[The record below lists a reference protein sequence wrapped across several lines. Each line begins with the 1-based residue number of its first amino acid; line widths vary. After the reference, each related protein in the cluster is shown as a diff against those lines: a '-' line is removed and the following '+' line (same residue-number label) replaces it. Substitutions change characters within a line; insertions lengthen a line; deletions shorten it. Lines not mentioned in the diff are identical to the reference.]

1 MNSVGRM
8 NTIIGTVSIAGSRAA
23 FSSARV
29 IRASRNSAAST
40 RSDWASGVPNF
51 AVCSSVFTTPRIE
64 RHVGPRVQI
73 LERSAAIRKIGQL
86 GGGDREFL
94 AELGP
99 GQFELARHPHQRRV
113 EAETGFGADDE
124 QIERV
129 RQSQL
134 RSGARVSGSG
144 S

>member
-51 AVCSSVFTTPRIE
+51 AVCSSVFTTPRIDPMLV
-64 RHVGPRVQI
+64 RAFRFSNAT
-73 LERSAAIRKIGQL
+73 LALRKIGQL

-99 GQFELARHPHQRRV
+99 GQLELARHPHQRRI
-113 EAETGFGADDE
+113 EAETRFGADDE
-124 QIERV
+124 QVERV

-134 RSGARVSGSG
+134 RSGARASGSG